1 MRLKAFTFLSLSL
14 ARQPRRMRNIILFA
28 YYLRCVAVAVVAVFP
43 LHLFMH
49 KLHAVKYV
57 KHTHIY
63 FNFICCVHVGVAVG
77 SALQLRHVFK
87 PCNLHMSL
95 RSVAYGAL
103 SLPLSLSLSLTYCLF
118 CFICPHV
125 RVSFCLFHIL
135 IKSFAYLHAI
145 NVPAITIFT
154 CATHY

>member
-28 YYLRCVAVAVVAVFP
+28 YYLRCVAVSVFP

-103 SLPLSLSLSLTYCLF
+103 SLSLSRSHSL
-118 CFICPHV
+118 I
-125 RVSFCLFHIL
+125 VSFALSVRMSACPFV
-135 IKSFAYLHAI
+135 FF
-145 NVPAITIFT
+145 IF
-154 CATHY
+154 

>member
-28 YYLRCVAVAVVAVFP
+28 YYLRCVAVVVVAVFP

-57 KHTHIY
+57 IHTHIY

-103 SLPLSLSLSLTYCLF
+103 SLCLSLALTHLLSLLLYLSA
-118 CFICPHV
+118 CP
-125 RVSFCLFHIL
+125 RVLLSFSYFNKVLCI
-135 IKSFAYLHAI
+135 FAC
-145 NVPAITIFT
+145 N
-154 CATHY
+154 